1 MEMLSGLLVG
11 ILGSVHCAG
20 MCGPLAI
27 ALPVPQ
33 ATRMKYITG
42 RVLYNLGRVVTYMVL
57 GAIAGAIGKRLFM
70 AGAQQIVSIVL
81 GVLLLIFALA
91 PSVLQRIPAGASLL
105 ERIAGPVKRALGA
118 LLQRSSLLALFLFGL
133 VNGILPCGLVYV
145 ALAAAIT
152 TGDVFHG
159 VLFMA
164 GFGLGT
170 VPVMVAIALLGK
182 QLQGGVRKRL
192 SALWPVFM
200 TVIAALVLLR
210 GLNLGIPYVSPKII
224 EEPRHEQ
231 IDCCE

>member
-1 MEMLSGLLVG
+1 MEVLSGLVVG
-11 ILGSVHCAG
+11 FLGSVHCAG

-33 ATRMKYITG
+33 AARMKYITG
-42 RVLYNLGRVVTYMVL
+42 RVLYNLGRVVTYMLL
-57 GAIAGAIGKRLFM
+57 GAIAGAVGKRLFM

-81 GVLLLIFALA
+81 GILLLIFALV
-91 PSVLQRIPAGASLL
+91 PSVLHRLPTGALLL
-105 ERIAGPVKRALGA
+105 ERLTGPVKRALGS

-152 TGDVFHG
+152 TGDVFRG

-170 VPVMVAIALLGK
+170 VPVMLAIALFGK

-192 SALWPVFM
+192 STLLPVFM
-200 TVIAALVLLR
+200 TVIAVLVLLR
-210 GLNLGIPYVSPKII
+210 GLNLGIPYVSPKIV

>member
-1 MEMLSGLLVG
+1 MEVLSGLVVG
-11 ILGSVHCAG
+11 FLGSVHCAG

-33 ATRMKYITG
+33 AARMKYITG
-42 RVLYNLGRVVTYMVL
+42 RVLYNLGRVVTYMLL
-57 GAIAGAIGKRLFM
+57 GAIAGAVGKRLFM

-81 GVLLLIFALA
+81 GILLLIFALA
-91 PSVLQRIPAGASLL
+91 PSVLHRLPTGALLL
-105 ERIAGPVKRALGA
+105 ERLTGPVKRVLGT

-152 TGDVFHG
+152 TGDVFRG

-170 VPVMVAIALLGK
+170 VPVMLAIALFGK

-192 SALWPVFM
+192 STLLPVFM
-200 TVIAALVLLR
+200 TVIAVLVLLR
-210 GLNLGIPYVSPKII
+210 GLNLGIPYVSPKIV

>member
-1 MEMLSGLLVG
+1 MDVLSGLVVG
-11 ILGSVHCAG
+11 VLGSVHCAG

-33 ATRMKYITG
+33 AARMKYITG
-42 RVLYNLGRVVTYMVL
+42 RVLYNLGRVVTYMLL
-57 GAIAGAIGKRLFM
+57 GAIAGAVGKRLFM

-81 GVLLLIFALA
+81 GILLLIFALA
-91 PSVLQRIPAGASLL
+91 PSVLHRIPTGALLL
-105 ERIAGPVKRALGA
+105 ERLTGPVKRALGT
-118 LLQRSSLLALFLFGL
+118 LLQRSSLVALFLFGI

-170 VPVMVAIALLGK
+170 VPVMLAIALLGK

-192 SALWPVFM
+192 SRLLPVFM
-200 TVIAALVLLR
+200 TVIAVLVLLR
-210 GLNLGIPYVSPKII
+210 GLNLGIPYVSPKIV

-231 IDCCE
+231 VDCCE